1 MNFNIKLNLILGTLC
16 LIIMLALLPLA
27 HAQVTAFKSTN
38 DGFQVSVPAAN
49 FKLLGTETKRGW
61 YVFPLQTWWG
71 APKTTADGSPVTQTT
86 YAGNNSQGD
95 YRVVVATYDREITK
109 DRFLA
114 LVNTQRGELVT
125 SKDDLDFDGQY
136 GVLRLVKTPEG
147 KMANWMTFK
156 GKKFYQIIFGS
167 SLTAEQINFD
177 EVNAFV
183 NSFKFVECFLPEG
196 CN

>member
-1 MNFNIKLNLILGTLC
+1 MKTTLI
-16 LIIMLALLPLA
+16 ALLVLLA
-27 HAQVTAFKSTN
+27 SVVAVAQTTTFKSTSDN
-38 DGFQVSVPAAN
+38 FQISVPAAN
-49 FKLLGTETKRGW
+49 FKQIRTGTLTTRDG
-61 YVFPLQTWWG
+61 FPLT
-71 APKTTADGSPVTQTT
+71 VTT
-86 YAGNNSQGD
+86 YAGDNPQGD
-95 YRVVVATYDREITK
+95 YIVIVTTYDREITK
-109 DRFLA
+109 DRFLELA
-114 LVNTQRGELVT
+114 NSQKGELVT

-167 SLTAEQINFD
+167 TLTAEQLNFD

-183 NSFKFVECFLPEG
+183 DSFKFYGCWLPEG